1 MASNSIKEKIAAG
14 ATIVDVRTVD
24 EYQDGFYKGA
34 INIPVNVLEKR
45 MGEIGD
51 KNKPVIVYCASGSR
65 SAVAMSILKSRGFTD
80 VMNAGGLDDM
90 PN

>member
-14 ATIVDVRTVD
+14 AVIVDVRTVD

-34 INIPVNVLEKR
+34 INIPVNALEKR

-90 PN
+90 PD

>member
-34 INIPVNVLEKR
+34 INIPVNALEKR

-51 KNKPVIVYCASGSR
+51 KKKPVIVYCASGSR